1 MVPVRPSGGD
11 AFVGKCSKTLFTV
24 IVFRLGEPVPRLETY
39 GAFLRGSCGRGM
51 RWRQG
56 GYLSQLNLEGL
67 YNDPHSGCAIDRA
80 LLGAKRITVE
90 R

>member
-1 MVPVRPSGGD
+1 
-11 AFVGKCSKTLFTV
+11 
-24 IVFRLGEPVPRLETY
+24 
-39 GAFLRGSCGRGM
+39 M

-67 YNDPHSGCAIDRA
+67 YNDPRSGCAIDRA